1 MMKAAIYARISTA
14 DKGQDVDLQLN
25 DLRSYAKARGW
36 TVCNE
41 YVDLGQSGVKDRR
54 PALDSLMEDCLKRKI
69 DTIIVWRL
77 DRFGRS
83 LKHLINTLDELRDHN
98 ISFVSYHENL
108 DFTSSTGLLLF
119 HLLGA
124 FAEFE
129 RNILRD
135 RVKAGLANARV
146 KGRKLGRPGKEVD
159 PLTIEK
165 LKKAGRTIREI
176 SKELGVSVGLVHKT
190 LSKSSPQMTENQG
203 Q

>member
-1 MMKAAIYARISTA
+1 MKTAIYARISTT

-25 DLRSYAKARGW
+25 DLRVYAKARGW
-36 TVCNE
+36 DICNE
-41 YVDLGQSGVKDRR
+41 YIDRGQSGVKDRR

-83 LKHLINTLDELRDHN
+83 LKHLINTLDELRHLN
-98 ISFVSYHENL
+98 VSFVSYHENL

-129 RNILRD
+129 RNLLRD
-135 RVKAGLANARV
+135 RVKAGLANART
-146 KGRKLGRPGKEVD
+146 KGRALGRPGKEVD
-159 PLTIEK
+159 PVTVGQ
-165 LKKAGRTIREI
+165 LKKTGITIREI
-176 SKELGVSVGLVHKT
+176 AKELGISIGLVHKT

-203 Q
+203 